1 MIKQVQVFYNGWGEH
16 WLWGRLLQ
24 TSSAGRPTIS
34 FEYSDEAL
42 AKGLELSSYTLP
54 LEGPKLRQGF
64 PQHQWQL
71 PGPVYDALPD
81 GWGLLLMDRLFKR
94 QGINPHRV
102 SPLERLSYI
111 GNRAMGALRF
121 QPIIDTEIAEQQDVS
136 LLQLAVQVQNVLQG
150 EGGEFLA
157 RLLKMGG
164 SPQGAR
170 PKILLYQNPKTLSF
184 STEYQANSEAWLV
197 KFPAHNEA
205 AEVCAIEKVYSHCLS
220 LCGIET
226 PASQYIPLPE
236 GMAAFASKRFDRQ
249 GNLRIPMQTL
259 AAFTGANYQV
269 PGSLDYKSFLRA
281 SFACTQDASQQ
292 KLAFER
298 IVFNVVFN
306 NRDDHPKN
314 FSYVMNKQGEWRLA
328 PAYDITFCE
337 GPAGYHQMDVLG
349 EALDI
354 SRSALLSL
362 ATEEAG
368 LSNEQAAAIIEK
380 HCAVAE
386 RFTAIATELL
396 PKTITQPTLSG
407 IQQRI
412 EENIKAL
419 LA

>member
-354 SRSALLSL
+354 SRSALLNL

-368 LSNEQAAAIIEK
+368 LSKEQAAAIIEK

-396 PKTITQPTLSG
+396 PKTITQPTLNS

>member
-1 MIKQVQVFYNGWGEH
+1 WGEH

-34 FEYSDEAL
+34 FDYSDEAL

-164 SPQGAR
+164 PPQGAR

-236 GMAAFASKRFDRQ
+236 GMAAFASNRFDRTC
-249 GNLRIPMQTL
+249 NLRIPMQTL

-349 EALDI
+349 EALNI
-354 SRSALLSL
+354 SRSALLNL
-362 ATEEAG
+362 GTDEAG
-368 LSNEQAAAIIEK
+368 LSKEQATAIIEK
-380 HCAVAE
+380 HCEVAE
-386 RFTAIATELL
+386 RFVAIATEQL
-396 PKTITQPTLSG
+396 PEKITQPTLNG

-412 EENIKAL
+412 EENIRTL
-419 LA
+419 LI